1 VTRRVAVT
9 GASGFI
15 GRHVT
20 AALAARGDVP
30 IAIKRPFHVPALI
43 EIFRGVE
50 SVVHLAGVISAV
62 RAEDFFRANVDG
74 TCAVAEAAG
83 ASGVRLIHVSSLAA
97 AGPAPP
103 SAPRSEDDP
112 SAPITPYGRSKLEG
126 ERVVLATPALR
137 WTILRP
143 GVVYGPG
150 DGAMLPLFRYAARGI
165 LPLAGRADAAYTF
178 IHIRDAVRAIIAA
191 VDIDVRQ
198 TIFVGHPRPVTAR
211 RLLETVREN
220 TGGTARIVRVP
231 LPLTRVAA
239 ACGDL
244 YGQITGR
251 PGTINRWR
259 YAELAAEGF
268 VCRVDRLRE
277 RLGVEAEIDADKGVT
292 ETGDWYRS
300 EGWL

>member
-1 VTRRVAVT
+1 VTGRVAVT

-20 AALAARGDVP
+20 AALAARGHVP
-30 IAIKRPFHVPALI
+30 VAIKRPFHVPALV
-43 EIFRGVE
+43 EIFGSVD
-50 SVVHLAGVISAV
+50 SVVHLAGVVSAV
-62 RAEDFFRANVDG
+62 RAEDFFTANVDG
-74 TCAVAEAAG
+74 TRSVAQAAS

-112 SAPITPYGRSKLEG
+112 PAPITPYGRSKLES
-126 ERVVLATPALR
+126 ELAVLATPGLK

-150 DGAMLPLFRYAARGI
+150 DGAMLPLFHYARRGF
-165 LPLAGRADAAYTF
+165 LPLTGRADAAYTF
-178 IHIRDAVRAIIAA
+178 IHIRDAVRAIVAA
-191 VDIDVRQ
+191 VDIDVRDR
-198 TIFVGHPRPVTAR
+198 IFVGHPRAVSAR
-211 RLLETVREN
+211 HLLEAIRAN
-220 TGGTARIVRVP
+220 TGGTAMIVGVP
-231 LPLTRVAA
+231 LAVTRIAA

-244 YGQITGR
+244 IGLISGR
-251 PGTINRWR
+251 RATINRWR
-259 YAELAAEGF
+259 YAELASEGF

-277 RLGVEAEIDADKGVT
+277 LLGIEAEIDMDQGVAD
-292 ETGDWYRS
+292 TGNWYRS